1 MGDAHGRGLG
11 VAWSDVDGDGRP
23 DLYVANDRMPAD
35 LFRNQGGGRFRNI
48 GVQSGTAYSA
58 EGLANTS
65 HTLTIQAT
73 GQKNAFSFNPWI
85 FVDAFDTY

>member
-1 MGDAHGRGLG
+1 MQEEFQA
-11 VAWSDVDGDGRP
+11 V
-23 DLYVANDRMPAD
+23 M
-35 LFRNQGGGRFRNI
+35 
-48 GVQSGTAYSA
+48 YSA